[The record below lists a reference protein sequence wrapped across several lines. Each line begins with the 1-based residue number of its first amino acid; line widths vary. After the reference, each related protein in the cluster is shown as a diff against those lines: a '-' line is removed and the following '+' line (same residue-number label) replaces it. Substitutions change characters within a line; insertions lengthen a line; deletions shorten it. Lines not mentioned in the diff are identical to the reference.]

1 MPSTGKGVRGEREL
15 INLLWSRG
23 YAALR
28 APASGAASRTP
39 RPDILAGNSKLRRH
53 LAFEL
58 KVTHKKA
65 IYVSREQIGG
75 LREFARRFGCRPYL
89 GVKFTAK
96 RQPWIFISAGRLKSS
111 SNSFK
116 VTPEIAL
123 RDGMSLETILSA
135 PAESLDRR

>member
-15 INLLWSRG
+15 INLLWTHG

-58 KVTHKKA
+58 KVTHKNA
-65 IYVSREQIGG
+65 IYVSKKQIAG
-75 LREFARRFGCRPYL
+75 LAEFASRFGCRPYL

-96 RQPWIFISAGRLKSS
+96 RQPWIFIPVRMLRSA

-116 VTPEIAL
+116 VTPEIAAE
-123 RDGMSLETILSA
+123 DGLSLERVLGNK
-135 PAESLDRR
+135 AESTK

>member
-15 INLLWSRG
+15 INLLWSYG

-39 RPDILAGNSKLRRH
+39 RPDILAGNAKLRRH

-58 KVTHKKA
+58 KVTHKKSL
-65 IYVSREQIGG
+65 YVSKDQIAG
-75 LREFARRFGCRPYL
+75 LVEFARRFGCKPYL

-96 RQPWIFISAGRLKSS
+96 RQPWIFIPVRHLRPASK
-111 SNSFK
+111 SFK
-116 VTPEIAL
+116 VTPEIAAE
-123 RDGMSLETILSA
+123 DGISLERVLAKQTDS
-135 PAESLDRR
+135 SR

>member
-15 INLLWSRG
+15 INLLWSNG
-23 YAALR
+23 YAAMR

-39 RPDILAGNSKLRRH
+39 RPDILAGNSALRRH

-65 IYVSREQIGG
+65 IYVSKEQITG
-75 LREFARRFGCRPYL
+75 LAEFARRFGCKPYL
-89 GVKFTAK
+89 GVKFTAN
-96 RQPWIFISAGRLKSS
+96 RQPWIFIPVKRLKSA

-116 VTPEIAL
+116 VTPEIAAE
-123 RDGMSLETILSA
+123 DGISLESVLGKQTNRS
-135 PAESLDRR
+135 E

>member
-39 RPDILAGNSKLRRH
+39 RPDILAGNSELNKRIAL
-53 LAFEL
+53 EL

-65 IYVSREQIGG
+65 IYISKEQIAG
-75 LREFARRFGCRPYL
+75 LAEFARKFGCKPYL

-96 RQPWIFISAGRLKSS
+96 RHPWIFIPVKRLKSA

-116 VTPEIAL
+116 VTPDLAAK
-123 RDGMSLETILSA
+123 DGI
-135 PAESLDRR
+135 SLDRLLGTQIENSG

>member
-15 INLLWSRG
+15 INLLWSHG

-58 KVTHKKA
+58 KVTHKKT
-65 IYVSREQIGG
+65 IYVSKEQIAG
-75 LREFARRFGCRPYL
+75 LVEFARRFGCKPYL
-89 GVKFTAK
+89 GVKFTAN
-96 RQPWIFISAGRLKSS
+96 RQPWIFIAAGHLRPA

-116 VTPEIAL
+116 VTPEIAAQ
-123 RDGMSLETILSA
+123 DGVSLESVLGKKAAGS
-135 PAESLDRR
+135 

>member
-39 RPDILAGNSKLRRH
+39 RPDILAGNFKLRRH

-58 KVTHKKA
+58 KVTQKTA
-65 IYVSREQIGG
+65 VYVSREQIQG
-75 LREFARRFGCRPYL
+75 LLEFARLFGCKPYL
-89 GVKFTAK
+89 GVKFTAH
-96 RQPWIFISAGRLKSS
+96 RQPWIFIPAKKLKSS
-111 SNSFK
+111 SDSFK
-116 VTPEIAL
+116 VTPDSAL
-123 RDGMSLETILSA
+123 RDGISLEKVLG
-135 PAESLDRR
+135 

>member
-15 INLLWSRG
+15 INLLWNHG

-65 IYVSREQIGG
+65 LYVSKDQITG
-75 LREFARRFGCRPYL
+75 LVEFARRFGCKPYL

-96 RQPWIFISAGRLKSS
+96 RQPWIFIPVARLRPASR
-111 SNSFK
+111 SFR
-116 VTPEIAL
+116 VTPEIAAE
-123 RDGMSLETILSA
+123 DGVSLERVLAKQT
-135 PAESLDRR
+135 DRSR

>member
-15 INLLWSRG
+15 INLLWSHG

-58 KVTHKKA
+58 KVTHKKTL
-65 IYVSREQIGG
+65 YVSKDQITG
-75 LREFARRFGCRPYL
+75 LVEFARRFGCKPYL

-96 RQPWIFISAGRLKSS
+96 RQPWIFIPVGRLRPA

-116 VTPEIAL
+116 VTPEIAAE
-123 RDGMSLETILSA
+123 DGISLENVLGKQADGSQ
-135 PAESLDRR
+135 

>member
-15 INLLWSRG
+15 INLLWSHG

-58 KVTHKKA
+58 KVTHKKV
-65 IYVSREQIGG
+65 IYVSKEQIAG
-75 LREFARRFGCRPYL
+75 LTEFAKRFGCKPYL

-96 RQPWIFISAGRLKSS
+96 HQPWIFIPVRLLRSA

-116 VTPEIAL
+116 ITPEIAAE
-123 RDGMSLETILSA
+123 DGINL
-135 PAESLDRR
+135 ESLLG

>member
-15 INLLWSRG
+15 INLLWSHG

-58 KVTHKKA
+58 KVTHKKS
-65 IYVSREQIGG
+65 IYVSKDQIAG
-75 LREFARRFGCRPYL
+75 LAEFAKRFGCRPYL

-96 RQPWIFISAGRLKSS
+96 RQPWIFIPVKLLRSA

-116 VTPEIAL
+116 VTPEIAAA
-123 RDGMSLETILSA
+123 DGLSLENVLGKHPETSK
-135 PAESLDRR
+135 